1 MRTLPTACAVTLA
14 ASLLLAPAVAPAFAA
29 DSTYTIPLHQQKDL
43 PVTASSA
50 PVPKETDCPV
60 PAGMDGWHFVLPGN
74 SSHFVKL
81 TVTFQPGGQQVI
93 TSFGPP
99 SDKHAYV
106 ASQPGA
112 QLTSAVAEVNG
123 GQLDWFNLSHT
134 CPAKPASGTT
144 TGGTTTGGTTTG
156 GTTTGGTTTGGTT
169 TGGTTTGGT
178 TTGGTTTG
186 GTTTS
191 GGTGA
196 SPTPSTGSLGG
207 SSGGTGGSSSA
218 SPTVSSS
225 PASGSLAETGASATT
240 GWLGGAAVVLLAGGG
255 FMVFRRR
262 KAGQH

>member
-156 GTTTGGTTTGGTT
+156 GTTT
-169 TGGTTTGGT
+169 
-178 TTGGTTTG
+178 
-186 GTTTS
+186 S